1 MRFAVPG
8 TTREFEVPDEWWRS
22 AGMEHFVATA
32 EHYDTDLSTCS
43 EVVAFEEVE
52 PPLRYDGFWFRNRDS
67 VIDVLRKIGS
77 GQKLEPVE
85 VWSRAKTNST
95 KLIVRDGFHRF
106 YLSIASGYRKL
117 PVKINDFDLN
127 KFLEKERRGAVP

>member
-8 TTREFEVPDEWWRS
+8 TMREFEVPDEWWRS
-22 AGMEHFVATA
+22 AGMEGFVASA

-52 PPLRYDGFWFRNRDS
+52 PPLRDDCFWFRNRDS
-67 VIDVLRKIGS
+67 VIDVLRKISS

-106 YLSIASGYRKL
+106 YLSVAAGYRKV
-117 PVKINDFDLN
+117 PVRITDFDINAL
-127 KFLEKERRGAVP
+127 FEKERRGAVP